1 MARHKRHALGMPA
14 SPRVRAILELVSE
27 LDDQERDELRGELEG
42 AQTSSVEEWDRAW
55 GDELGRRIGEIER
68 GEVELLTK
76 EEFFAKFTA
85 E

>member
-1 MARHKRHALGMPA
+1 
-14 SPRVRAILELVSE
+14 
-27 LDDQERDELRGELEG
+27 
-42 AQTSSVEEWDRAW
+42 VEEWERAW

-85 E
+85 D